1 MTSKVIDLRLRKL
14 EKARKVSRFYH
25 VSKEQLNEEIKFYLG
40 EVCEP
45 YGTANAT
52 AEALKASP
60 DRLDQEVAGHLEWYI
75 GYVGEERAAERMG

>member
-14 EKARKVSRFYH
+14 EKARKANRFDDM
-25 VSKEQLNEEIKFYLG
+25 SEEQLNEEINLYLG

-45 YGTANAT
+45 YGTVNAT

-60 DRLDQEVAGHLEWYI
+60 DRLDQEVAGHLDWYI
-75 GYVGEERAAERMG
+75 GYVGEERAAGRMG

>member
-1 MTSKVIDLRLRKL
+1 MTSKVIDFRLRKL
-14 EKARKVSRFYH
+14 EKAKKANRFDTM
-25 VSKEQLNEEIKFYLG
+25 SEEQLNEEINLYLG

-45 YGTANAT
+45 YGTVNAT

-75 GYVGEERAAERMG
+75 GYVDEERAAVRMG

>member
-14 EKARKVSRFYH
+14 EKARKANRFDDM
-25 VSKEQLNEEIKFYLG
+25 SEEQLNEEINLYLG

-45 YGTANAT
+45 YGTVNAA

-60 DRLDQEVAGHLEWYI
+60 DRLGQEVAGYLEWYI
-75 GYVGEERAAERMG
+75 GYVGEEREAGRMG